1 METQAPVEVTSNDLE
16 LVAKAMSRPS
26 GWVKYRLGVKLHPK
40 QAAVLDDLFPE
51 PSKRKTSR
59 VSFRCGNEVGKTASV
74 AAPAILFAIEVLNA
88 QVISTAGV
96 WMQVAQQLIPHLKSY
111 AHLFPDW
118 QFLDS
123 TIKVNGLD
131 RYVGFSTRDE
141 GFAQGFH
148 KRAGMP
154 LVAIIDEAAAVTP
167 GVFAG
172 VEDRC
177 NPDYMLIMGSPL
189 DPTGNF
195 YDIETKL
202 HKFYTHHHLPQT
214 ECLTTDGWWIDP
226 SSVERKINKYGGKE
240 HPFVMSNIFGEFSHK
255 VDNALLSLA
264 EFNACIEN
272 PPEFHQGHNNRHAFI
287 DVAGGVA
294 KNVFAV
300 RHGNK
305 VWVEKKWVESSE
317 MATIGEIIAIANKL
331 NRSIG
336 LEHCEISIDASGA
349 GKPMADRLR
358 EMGYNLHRFT
368 GQSKTVHDH
377 EYANAIS
384 EVWGSGAAKIR
395 GRDII
400 IPNDD
405 DFRSQILTRTL
416 KRNSKGKFQIE
427 SKEDMVRRGVS
438 SPDEADAILGAIMPA
453 YIQAWGNNQ
462 EQEWDRSWME
472 RGYESE
478 GRTGILPAEACL

>member
-1 METQAPVEVTSNDLE
+1 MNDEPSQEELE
-16 LVAKAMSRPS
+16 IAAKALAVPS
-26 GWVKYRLGVKLHPK
+26 NWVKHRLGIKLHPK
-40 QAAVLDDLFPE
+40 QAAVLDDLFP
-51 PSKRKTSR
+51 PYSHRKTSR
-59 VSFRCGNEVGKTASV
+59 VAFRCGNEVGKTASV

-111 AHLFPDW
+111 SHLFPGW

-123 TIKVNGLD
+123 TIKVGGLD

-177 NPDYMLIMGSPL
+177 NPDYLLVMGSPL

-195 YDIETKL
+195 YDIESKL
-202 HKFYTHHHLPQT
+202 HRFYTHHHLPQT
-214 ECLTTDGWWIDP
+214 ECLTTEGWWIDP
-226 SSVERKINKYGGKE
+226 ASVERKIQKYGGKD
-240 HPFVMSNIFGEFSHK
+240 HPFVQSNVFGEFSMK
-255 VDNALLSLA
+255 VDNALLSLS
-264 EFNACIEN
+264 EFNACVAS
-272 PPEFHQGHNNRHAFI
+272 PPDYKQGFNDRHAFV
-287 DVAGGVA
+287 DVAGGVDR
-294 KNVFAV
+294 NVFAV

-305 VWVEKKWVESSE
+305 VWIEKRWVEASE
-317 MATIGEIIAIANKL
+317 MATVGEIIAIIKKL
-331 NRSIG
+331 ERSIG
-336 LEHCEISIDASGA
+336 LQPQEVSIDASGA

-358 EMGYNLHRFT
+358 EMGFELHRFT
-368 GQSKTVHDH
+368 GQSRTVNDH

-384 EVWGSGAAKIR
+384 EVWGTGAARIR
-395 GRDII
+395 KRDII
-400 IPNDD
+400 IPDDD

-416 KRNSKGKFQIE
+416 RRNSKGKFQIE
-427 SKEDMVRRGVS
+427 AKEDMARRGIS
-438 SPDEADAILGAIMPA
+438 SPDEADAILGAMMPA
-453 YIQAWGNNQ
+453 TSRKSFNLLGQQ
-462 EQEWDRSWME
+462 EETFDRSWLQ
-472 RGYESE
+472 RGAEDDRPS
-478 GRTGILPAEACL
+478 GVLPAEACL